1 MSHPHHAHTDPR
13 DHLISAEEV
22 NATPHYVMYS
32 VFRTAGPLRD
42 LDATAAEEAVLDSGV
57 SIRGW
62 YDIGGFRADADLMLW
77 TLANDPHRLQAAY
90 HALRGSGLGRD
101 LEPVWS
107 CINMHRPAEDDRSEE
122 RRVGKECRSRWS
134 PYH

>member
-42 LDATAAEEAVLDSGV
+42 PDATAAEKAVFDS
-57 SIRGW
+57 RGEHSRLVRHRW
-62 YDIGGFRADADLMLW
+62 FPRRRRPDAV
-77 TLANDPHRLQAAY
+77 DP
-90 HALRGSGLGRD
+90 GR
-101 LEPVWS
+101 
-107 CINMHRPAEDDRSEE
+107 
-122 RRVGKECRSRWS
+122 
-134 PYH
+134 

>member
-57 SIRGW
+57 SIRGT
-62 YDIGGFRADADLMLW
+62 ADQSALMVCRRILSRS
-77 TLANDPHRLQAAY
+77 T
-90 HALRGSGLGRD
+90 AL
-101 LEPVWS
+101 
-107 CINMHRPAEDDRSEE
+107 N
-122 RRVGKECRSRWS
+122 
-134 PYH
+134 